1 MTMIKFEYKKKRI
14 NSGDMRTPVVFY
26 EYAPTKGPEP
36 GEKEKR
42 VLYECFA
49 KVETVWAKDLE
60 QAKATGTVEDLTIFI
75 RDPRSDYRTNNKHY
89 VEIDDIYYRGK
100 RYNIKHVQPDLQNKD
115 FIKIIAGLES

>member
-1 MTMIKFEYKKKRI
+1 MIKFEFKKKRI
-14 NSGDMRTPVVFY
+14 NSGDLRTPVVFY
-26 EYAPTKGPEP
+26 EYAPIKGPDP

-60 QAKATGTVEDLTIFI
+60 QAKTTGTVEDLTISI
-75 RDPRSDYRTNNKHY
+75 RDPRSDYRPNNKHY

-115 FIKIIAGLES
+115 FIKVIAGVES